1 VSGVT
6 DTSRTYPDRPILGVG
21 AVIFDGDRVVL
32 VRRAHPPL
40 SGAWTLPGGAVDA
53 GETLSGAIIREV
65 REETGLDVA
74 VGPLVELVEHV
85 DRDDAGR
92 VRYHFVIADFLCRI
106 RSGQPRA
113 SSDASELRL
122 VGPATLAEM
131 ELPGRTRAV
140 IDIARERILAA
151 GWPVGDAAAG
161 SSDTR

>member
-1 VSGVT
+1 VS

-21 AVIFDGDRVVL
+21 AVIFDDDRVLL
-32 VRRAHPPL
+32 VRRANPPL
-40 SGAWTLPGGAVDA
+40 SGAWTLPGGAVDV
-53 GETLSGAIIREV
+53 GETLAGAIIREV

-74 VGPLVELVEHV
+74 VGPLVELVEHL
-85 DRDDAGR
+85 DRDEAGR

-113 SSDASELRL
+113 SSDASEIRL
-122 VGPATLAEM
+122 VGPEALAAM

-140 IDIARERILAA
+140 IDVARERRLAA
-151 GWPVGDAAAG
+151 GWDEGGAAAG